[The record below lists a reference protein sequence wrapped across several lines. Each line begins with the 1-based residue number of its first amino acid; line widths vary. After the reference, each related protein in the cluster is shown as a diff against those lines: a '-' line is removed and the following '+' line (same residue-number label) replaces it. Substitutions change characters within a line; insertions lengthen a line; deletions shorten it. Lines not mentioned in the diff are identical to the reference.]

1 MKVALVG
8 AGVMG
13 RWFAGFA
20 KRNRWDVV
28 VVDID
33 IAKAK
38 RVARELDVEFAKTDA
53 EAVAGAQVAIVAVP
67 IAKTAQVIREV
78 SEHMQKGAL
87 LMDIA
92 SAKAEIVDTM
102 RKLDVPLELVSIHPL
117 FGPGA
122 TSIKGKCVV
131 SIPVK
136 PGKRYTRFKRR
147 LIKRG
152 AQVIEMDADE
162 HDRLMAV
169 TQCLTHFV
177 LISYMSALRSMR
189 GLERAKKLRTPL
201 SAMLFDLGKATLAG
215 NPELYGEVQ
224 VLNKYASVARSN
236 LMEACRSLD
245 LAFQARDIKAAR
257 QVFEE
262 ALSVLGPAAVKEAY
276 KRLYENFEG
285 KG

>member
-13 RWFAGFA
+13 RWFAEFA

-28 VVDID
+28 MADVNV
-33 IAKAK
+33 AKAK
-38 RVARELDVEFAKTDA
+38 RVAKELGVGFAKTDA
-53 EAVAGAQVAIVAVP
+53 EAVAGAQLTIVAVP
-67 IAKTAQVIREV
+67 IAKTPEVVAEV
-78 SEHMQKGAL
+78 SRHMRKGTL

-92 SAKAEIVDTM
+92 SAKTEVAEVM

-131 SIPVK
+131 AVPVK
-136 PGKRYTRFKRR
+136 PGKRYAQFKRR
-147 LIKRG
+147 LIRRG
-152 AQVIEMDADE
+152 ARVVELGADE
-162 HDRLMAV
+162 HDRLMAI

-177 LISYMSALRSMR
+177 LMSYVSALRSMK
-189 GLERAKKLRTPL
+189 GLKRAQELQTPL
-201 SAMLFDLGKATLAG
+201 FAMLFDLGKATLAG

-224 VLNKYASVARSN
+224 VLNKYASIARSN

-245 LAFQARDIKAAR
+245 LAFRARDVKVAR
-257 QVFEE
+257 QIFEE
-262 ALSVLGPAAVKEAY
+262 ALGMLGQKAPQEAY
-276 KRLYENFEG
+276 RRLYENFEG